1 MYALEQ
7 LMFQG
12 TGCCPQYSWTQFA
25 VCGNHAPLEKIRNS
39 QRHPERWRIVFMPCQ
54 IQDVLKYLPKIA

>member
-7 LMFQG
+7 LMFRG
-12 TGCCPQYSWTQFA
+12 TGCCPRYSWTQFA
-25 VCGNHAPLEKIRNS
+25 VCGNRALLKKIHNS

-54 IQDVLKYLPKIA
+54 IEDRMKNLQKIA